1 MTTMSFKRG
10 KQPLTN
16 DELLA
21 QFDELNVGDTAAPAA
36 ADTQQKSEQA
46 LLDELENLASQR
58 PASRPSTPRPS
69 STSMSPNQTSTATP
83 PPGRSSEDK
92 PVLRKSGD
100 SLRPFHTGIT
110 PADISPPEV

>member
-1 MTTMSFKRG
+1 MSFKRG

-21 QFDELNVGDTAAPAA
+21 QFDELNAGDTAAPPA
-36 ADTQQKSEQA
+36 ADTQKSEQA

-58 PASRPSTPRPS
+58 PASRPSTPRPT
-69 STSMSPNQTSTATP
+69 STSISPKRTSTATP
-83 PPGRSSEDK
+83 PPGRPSEDK

-100 SLRPFHTGIT
+100 SLRPFHTG
-110 PADISPPEV
+110 